1 MRTAKDAEIKKLVAS
16 IEEYRVRYE
25 TIINEKSN
33 IIKVLTSTLLEK
45 YSEILALNTILAK
58 KADVEEQLRIAREHE
73 AQMDKAK
80 QRL

>member
-16 IEEYRVRYE
+16 IEEYRVRHE

-45 YSEILALNTILAK
+45 DSEILALNTILAK

>member
-45 YSEILALNTILAK
+45 DSEILALNTILAK